1 MTMLI
6 LLFLIQAVSGY
17 LFGPSEVTGAIGGS
31 VMVSCHYNPISAN
44 IHGRKFWCKVIKK
57 QCITIIST
65 NNYIA
70 QNYINRTYLQNHRD
84 NFKINMTHLQQK
96 DSGIYRCGIGNHNDR
111 FFYAV
116 NVTVSEGNKI
126 PYTSEVIIANHK
138 GSITINCPVPQKPH
152 TGWKYWCK
160 MSKMDVPSCD
170 IMVNSSGYV
179 HQNFWGRVL
188 IQEVFNTTDF
198 KILVNNIK
206 MDDFGF
212 YRCGTGK
219 FDDGSN
225 WTDIHIHILNS
236 KNKIQYQIS
245 KSFTRSPGGEFV
257 AQCWVPTSFKS
268 ILLIYWC
275 RWNETGCL
283 RLVDSDGF
291 IQKGFQNRI
300 SLNNTTKMSTVIL
313 TQLDL
318 GDTGYYWCIITDG
331 QRVETSSVEVYII
344 ETTTALYSKVSIK
357 QITSGETFSSAVLLT
372 TTSIPETHM
381 NVIFRPTSVENL
393 TSTLNLNH
401 TVLNTE
407 MSKSRAKQGFY
418 NTTRLNQIGGTSIL
432 QITSAYATNHVQ
444 NSISTA
450 SKNHATTNIVKD
462 TSSLLP
468 TNRNMVL
475 TSSPTEQ
482 ENTTWLH
489 FITADNNQTV
499 GSTIVLSSAVPAA
512 STNGTQESTS
522 TTSYNQATGS
532 IVEYISS
539 FLPTSRDKHLT
550 HSTTIEQETTEELY
564 TRTSSRWRISNKVY
578 LPFTPI
584 LTTDSGQETQQNV
597 TPRLSDLENLAPTLH
612 PNHTVLNPETSKSR
626 AEQENTTWHH
636 FITADNNQ
644 TGEATMVQSSVVPA
658 TATNGNKET
667 QQNVTPRP
675 SDLKNLPSTL
685 HLNQTVLNPETSK
698 SRAKQESYQ
707 NVTPRPSDLENL
719 PSTLHPNHTVLNPE
733 TSKSR
738 VEQENTTWRH
748 FITADNNQTRGATI
762 VQSSVVSATATHG
775 NQESY
780 QKVTPR
786 PSDPG
791 NLPSTLHLNHTVLN
805 PETSKSRVKQE
816 NTTWRHFITADN
828 NQTGG
833 ATIVQSSVVS
843 ATATH
848 GNQGIEDNYGMTTVH
863 KPNSEVTLIED
874 STREPQ
880 SKLNKNESSSERQVS
895 SSKNLILVLIPVLAI
910 SCVIGFATLIYVVM
924 NVRKKRATNTI
935 IHHQEI
941 VLMMDKGA
949 EEEENTEQHELSV
962 LELTSSSNLFRETEV

>member
-1 MTMLI
+1 
-6 LLFLIQAVSGY
+6 
-17 LFGPSEVTGAIGGS
+17 
-31 VMVSCHYNPISAN
+31 
-44 IHGRKFWCKVIKK
+44 
-57 QCITIIST
+57 
-65 NNYIA
+65 
-70 QNYINRTYLQNHRD
+70 
-84 NFKINMTHLQQK
+84 
-96 DSGIYRCGIGNHNDR
+96 
-111 FFYAV
+111 
-116 NVTVSEGNKI
+116 
-126 PYTSEVIIANHK
+126 
-138 GSITINCPVPQKPH
+138 
-152 TGWKYWCK
+152 

-170 IMVNSSGYV
+170 ILVNSSGFV

-225 WTDIHIHILNS
+225 WTDIHIHILNPT
-236 KNKIQYQIS
+236 NKIQYRIL

-257 AQCWVPTSFKS
+257 AQCRVPTSFNS

-275 RWNETGCL
+275 RWNKTGCL

-313 TQLDL
+313 NQLEL

-331 QRVETSSVEVYII
+331 QRVETSSVEVHII
-344 ETTTALYSKVSIK
+344 ETTTALYSNVSIK

-407 MSKSRAKQGFY
+407 MSKSRAKQSFY
-418 NTTRLNQIGGTSIL
+418 NTTWLNQIGGTSIL
-432 QITSAYATNHVQ
+432 QITSAPATNHVQ
-444 NSISTA
+444 NSISTT

-462 TSSLLP
+462 TSTLLP
-468 TNRNMVL
+468 TNRNMAL

-482 ENTTWLH
+482 E
-489 FITADNNQTV
+489 
-499 GSTIVLSSAVPAA
+499 
-512 STNGTQESTS
+512 TQ
-522 TTSYNQATGS
+522 
-532 IVEYISS
+532 
-539 FLPTSRDKHLT
+539 
-550 HSTTIEQETTEELY
+550 
-564 TRTSSRWRISNKVY
+564 
-578 LPFTPI
+578 
-584 LTTDSGQETQQNV
+584 
-597 TPRLSDLENLAPTLH
+597 
-612 PNHTVLNPETSKSR
+612 
-626 AEQENTTWHH
+626 
-636 FITADNNQ
+636 
-644 TGEATMVQSSVVPA
+644 
-658 TATNGNKET
+658 
-667 QQNVTPRP
+667 
-675 SDLKNLPSTL
+675 
-685 HLNQTVLNPETSK
+685 
-698 SRAKQESYQ
+698 Q

-738 VEQENTTWRH
+738 AEQENTTWRH
-748 FITADNNQTRGATI
+748 FITADNNQTGGATI
-762 VQSSVVSATATHG
+762 VQFSVVRAIATNG

-780 QKVTPR
+780 QNVTPR
-786 PSDPG
+786 PRDLDY
-791 NLPSTLHLNHTVLN
+791 LPSTLHPNHTVLN
-805 PETSKSRVKQE
+805 PETSKSRAIQE

-833 ATIVQSSVVS
+833 ATIVQSSVVP
-843 ATATH
+843 ATATNSNQESYQNVTPRPRDLENLPSTLH
-848 GNQGIEDNYGMTTVH
+848 PNHTVLNSETSESRAEQENTTWRHFITADNNQTGGATIVLSSVVPATATNSNQESYQNVTPRPRDLENLPSTLHPNHTVLNSETSKSRAEQENTTWRHFITADNNQTGGATIVLSSAVPATATNSNQGIEDNYGMTAVH
-863 KPNSEVTLIED
+863 KPNSEVTLIGD
-874 STREPQ
+874 STGEPQ
-880 SKLNKNESSSERQVS
+880 SKTNQNESSSERQVS

-935 IHHQEI
+935 IHHQEN

-949 EEEENTEQHELSV
+949 AEEENTEQHELLV
-962 LELTSSSNLFRETEV
+962 LELTNSSNLYRETEV